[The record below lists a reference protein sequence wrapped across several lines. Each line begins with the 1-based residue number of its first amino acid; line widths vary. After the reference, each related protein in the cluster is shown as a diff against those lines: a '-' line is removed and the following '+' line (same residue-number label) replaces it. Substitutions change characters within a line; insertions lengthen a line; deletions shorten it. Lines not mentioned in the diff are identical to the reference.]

1 MITQPL
7 VTSQPN
13 GKRSPLQDHIFSDYT
28 EKNVRW
34 NLVFEFTLK
43 LKYTECVKSE
53 FKDRQGIA
61 VWNAIHWTWPLV
73 NFRDFGSI

>member
-1 MITQPL
+1 MITQL
-7 VTSQPN
+7 MLTSQPK
-13 GKRSPLQDHIFSDYT
+13 GKRYPLQDHIFSDYT
-28 EKNVRW
+28 EKNVRL

-61 VWNAIHWTWPLV
+61 V
-73 NFRDFGSI
+73 